1 MRNSPITNFLFA
13 VVILLAVAVGAALW
27 AAPLQ
32 VVSAETYDPNTVPF
46 PYDKSQVVGEILGTV
61 TNRAGVTG
69 QILGTY
75 SDPDTDPVTVRLTKA
90 PAEMLLKQDP
100 NSSSYVLT
108 WTPTAA
114 GVYYVA
120 ITAKDQPPAGDSLE
134 ATGTILWD
142 VLPKNRSPFLG
153 PVGNLTVAR

>member
-1 MRNSPITNFLFA
+1 MKGFTIVLLFLA
-13 VVILLAVAVGAALW
+13 VVGLPLGLTAVLRAASLSP
-27 AAPLQ
+27 A
-32 VVSAETYDPNTVPF
+32 SAEKYDPNTVPF
-46 PYDKSQVVGEILGTV
+46 PYDKNQVVGEILGTV
-61 TNRAGVTG
+61 THRAGITG
-69 QILGTY
+69 QITGTY
-75 SDPDTDPVTVRLTKA
+75 ADPDADPVTVRLTKA
-90 PAEMLLKQDP
+90 PADMLLKQDP

-120 ITAKDQPPAGDSLE
+120 VTVKDQPPTGDPLE

-142 VLPKNRSPFLG
+142 VLPKNRSPFLV